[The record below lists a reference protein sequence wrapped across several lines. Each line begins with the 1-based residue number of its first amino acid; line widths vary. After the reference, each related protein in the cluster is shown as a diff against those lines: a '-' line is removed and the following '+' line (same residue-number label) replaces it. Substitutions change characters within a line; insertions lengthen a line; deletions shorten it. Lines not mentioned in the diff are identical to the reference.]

1 MLIDL
6 HCHTRNIKS
15 GDGSGREV
23 TDEIFTE
30 KVKSSGVEVIAVTNH
45 NIFDDMQFL
54 RLQEKVKDT
63 CKLWPGVELDIGY
76 GEDGKRYHLLVV
88 CNPKNTDSFKQA
100 VTEITDGKT
109 PENFVGDIQ
118 EVIIKFDPLDCLFL
132 PHFLG
137 KTPTIPDDELDS
149 LASLLSNSNRLI
161 VEASNVR
168 SMGIFVSHGI
178 SSIAGSDIK
187 DWNEYPGENMKLPE
201 LRLNIEEFEH
211 LCRLLDRDPVIVKT
225 LLDKNKSTPYDVYP
239 NPNDRNIKERL
250 HFYKEINVIF
260 GDKGTGKSEVIK
272 CLMTKLKSEETPYAA
287 YISGETKDYLDELL
301 NTEDMERSATV
312 LGHESCDDAFDTLRN
327 WGDRSPTPLS
337 EYVDYFESRTN
348 KESVQRIGW
357 SRMSDLADDAD
368 TRLEQIGEDLENVH
382 SGRDS
387 INEVEITDYLDA
399 NDSESLENILEKL
412 AVSVSQ
418 KEKLTDNEDRAVNL
432 VNFTLSKFREYTA
445 AKTGSATRPQDS
457 GFGKFAK
464 NRLALK
470 NAMRGITSNL
480 VFKELNKYIYLGDIG
495 EKGKIEIEIR
505 HRMLNDHQ
513 DTKSDHKE
521 FGGNI
526 TKLREVKE
534 KLFKVNSLTLKI
546 SLDDKLV
553 ELKDML
559 TQYDV
564 SSVDNFVGTFKQ
576 TVDKDRMPY
585 TPSNGE
591 RSIIF
596 IQRALN
602 DQQATVFLLDE
613 PEQSMANSYIDD
625 IIRPRIIALGQQKKT
640 VIMAT
645 HNANLAVR
653 TLPYTTIY
661 RSHDE
666 RGYNTYAGN
675 PFTNQLVNIADADDT
690 RDWKET
696 SMKILEGGKEAFYD
710 REGIYESGR

>member
-15 GDGSGREV
+15 GDGPGREV
-23 TDEIFTE
+23 TDDLFAE
-30 KVKSSGVEVIAVTNH
+30 KVKASGVEVIAITNH
-45 NIFDDMQFL
+45 NIFDDTQFL
-54 RLQEKVKDT
+54 RLEERVKNI
-63 CKLWPGVELDIGY
+63 CRLWPGVELDIGY

-88 CNPKNTDSFKQA
+88 CNPKNIDSFKQA
-100 VTEITDGKT
+100 VAEITDGNT
-109 PENFVGDIQ
+109 PEDFVGDIQ
-118 EVIIKFDPLDCLFL
+118 EVIAKFDPLDCLFL

-137 KTPTIPDDELDS
+137 KTPTIPDDEHES
-149 LASLLSNSNRLI
+149 LKSLLSNSSRLI
-161 VEASNVR
+161 AEASNVR

-187 DWNEYPGENMKLPE
+187 DWNEYPGKDMRLPE
-201 LRLNIEEFEH
+201 LRLRIEEFEN
-211 LCRLLDRDPVIVKT
+211 LCKLLDRDPVIVKT

-239 NPNDRNIKERL
+239 KPNDRDIKEQL
-250 HFYKEINVIF
+250 HFYKEVNVIF

-272 CLMTKLKSEETPYAA
+272 CLVNKLKSEETPYSA
-287 YISGETKDYLDELL
+287 YISGGTKDHLDELL
-301 NTEDMERSATV
+301 DTDDMERSADV
-312 LGHESCDDAFDTLRN
+312 LGLESCDGAFDTVRS
-327 WGDRSPTPLS
+327 WGDRSLTPLS
-337 EYVDYFESRTN
+337 EYVDYFETRTN

-368 TRLEQIGEDLENVH
+368 VRLEQVGEDLENVH
-382 SGRDS
+382 SGKNS
-387 INEVEITDYLDA
+387 ISEVEVTDYLDA
-399 NDSESLENILEKL
+399 NDSESLENLLEKL
-412 AVSVSQ
+412 EVSVIQ
-418 KEKLTDNEDRAVNL
+418 KEKLTDTEDRAVKL
-432 VNFTLSKFREYTA
+432 VNFTLSRFRQYTA
-445 AKTGSATRPQDS
+445 SKTGSATRPQDS

-470 NAMRGITSNL
+470 NAMCEITLNL
-480 VFKELNKYIYLGDIG
+480 AFKEAKKYTTLGDIG
-495 EKGKIEIEIR
+495 DKGKIEIEVR
-505 HRMLNDHQ
+505 HRMLNDRQ

-526 TKLREVKE
+526 TKLREVRE
-534 KLFKVNSLTLKI
+534 KIFKVNSITLAT

-553 ELKDML
+553 ELKDKL
-559 TQYDV
+559 IEHDIK
-564 SSVDNFVGTFKQ
+564 SIDDFVGTYKQ

-585 TPSNGE
+585 TPSTGE

-596 IQRALN
+596 IQRTLN
-602 DQQATVFLLDE
+602 DQEATVFLLDE

-625 IIRPRIIALGQQKKT
+625 IIRPRIIELGQQKKT

-653 TLPYTTIY
+653 TLPYATIY
-661 RSHDE
+661 RSHDV

-675 PFTNQLVNIADADDT
+675 PFTNQLVNIADTSDV